1 MRVVLAALL
10 LAACGAKDDP
20 DVVAVLDLTGDATAG
35 ADVYADTCGQSSCHG
50 PTGGDGASGVDLA
63 EHAPHHTD
71 YELVDFMLNGV
82 EAMAPVDVTP
92 QEAADVLAYLR
103 ETFAEG

>member
-1 MRVVLAALL
+1 MRVALAALL
-10 LAACGAKDDP
+10 LAACGTKDDP

-50 PTGGDGASGVDLA
+50 PSGSDGASGVDLA

-103 ETFAEG
+103 DTFVEG